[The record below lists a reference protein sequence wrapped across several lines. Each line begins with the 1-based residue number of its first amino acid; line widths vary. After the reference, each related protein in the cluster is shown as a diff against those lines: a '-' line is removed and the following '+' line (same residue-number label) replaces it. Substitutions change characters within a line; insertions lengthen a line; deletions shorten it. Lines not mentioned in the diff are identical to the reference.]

1 MHVHKHKV
9 LLFIPNL
16 QQGGAERQILELARN
31 LPERFE
37 TTLCVWNDAV
47 HYRELLAEGEP
58 RHVLGVRRMSL
69 AGLHALEDVLAL
81 ERPEILH
88 SYRDKAN
95 FWARLAVR
103 RVPVPIV
110 LTSVRSRAMRLLYLL
125 SEWRLSR
132 HSDRVLTNS
141 EGVRREL
148 TRWARVDAS
157 KIQVIHNFIDLE
169 RFQPPSERA
178 RTEARAHFALGP
190 EDLMLVVPGRI
201 SLQKHQLGLMR
212 SLAWLQGR
220 GQLPAGVRIFL
231 AGRERDRAYACL
243 LRRQIDGLG
252 LGPRIVH
259 LGAVT
264 DHDMPRLYHAAD
276 ALILPSLWEGL
287 PNVVLEGA
295 ACGLPAIVSHAAN
308 VDGLVVEGQSGFE
321 VPTFDRI
328 ALGRAI
334 ARMIELGE
342 DQRRRMGAFGRAH
355 VAAKFGPERILAET
369 VRLYDTL
376 LAEKGLLS

>member
-1 MHVHKHKV
+1 MRKHKV

-16 QQGGAERQILELARN
+16 QQGGAERQILELARQ

-37 TTLCVWNDAV
+37 ATLCLWNDAI
-47 HYRELLAEGEP
+47 HYRDLLADGEP

-69 AGLHALEDVLAL
+69 AGLRAFERVLAL

-125 SEWRLSR
+125 SEWYLCRR
-132 HSDRVLTNS
+132 SDRVLTNS

-148 TRWARVDAS
+148 TRWARVDDS

-169 RFQPPSERA
+169 RFCPPTEPERA
-178 RTEARAHFALGP
+178 VARAHFALGP
-190 EDLMLVVPGRI
+190 ADLMLVVPGRI
-201 SLQKHQLGLMR
+201 SLQKHQLGLTR
-212 SLAWLQGR
+212 SLAMLVRR
-220 GQLPAGVRIFL
+220 GQLGPNVKIFL
-231 AGRERDRAYACL
+231 AGRERDRTYAWL
-243 LRRQIDGLG
+243 LRRQIARLG
-252 LGPRIVH
+252 LGDRIVF

-264 DHDMPRLYHAAD
+264 NMPRLYHAAD
-276 ALILPSLWEGL
+276 ALVLPSLWEGL
-287 PNVVLEGA
+287 PNVVLEAA

-308 VDGLVVEGQSGFE
+308 IDGLVVDGAGGFE
-321 VPTFDRI
+321 VPTFHRTALAEALVRLL
-328 ALGRAI
+328 ALGGDA
-334 ARMIELGE
+334 
-342 DQRRRMGAFGRAH
+342 RRRMGASGRAH
-355 VAAKFGPERILAET
+355 VTARFGPERVLAET
-369 VRLYDTL
+369 VRLYDSL
-376 LAEKGLLS
+376 LEEKGLLA